1 MSTVIKLRRDSIDN
15 WGQYTLAEG
24 EIGIAISGSGTG
36 SRVTEFRIGD
46 GHSSWA
52 QLGQYQNW
60 QPTIQRINIGGKSA
74 TGSNGTASIDLDDVY
89 APYSSRILSAS
100 GSYNVNNGVFQFG
113 VKNGL
118 NSYLSSSVTI
128 SKVASASLANVL
140 QTQYVQIQYSGSSGV
155 LEDGDDYYY
164 WSNMAEDDP
173 YSVVKLVNSTGD
185 VPSAIILES
194 NAEEVELMFNGRA
207 KTAYSAL
214 KASQD
219 SNGNTITSSYLRKN
233 GSSSGSQT
241 ISGSINVSAT
251 VTADKISGSKF
262 EINSGSQQVMMY
274 DPTSG
279 WGNVVGFSIPV
290 VMGDGLNVNETSWF
304 EYLTVGNDGITSAGS
319 IHCEDN
325 IYAEGD
331 VIAAWASDRRLKKN
345 VEPISSL
352 DADEVLEALKPVEFE
367 WNEKAEELS
376 EGHKTGKARGFLAD
390 EFLEVLPNAG
400 RKIWHDY
407 DAIEYNQVIPYLVAG
422 YQSLK
427 KEVEELKKEIAELK
441 ARS

>member
-1 MSTVIKLRRDSIDN
+1 MSTVIKLRRDSTDN

-36 SRVTEFRIGD
+36 SRVTDFRIGD

-52 QLGQYQNW
+52 QLGQYQSW

-74 TGSNGTASIDLDDVY
+74 TGSNGTASINLDDVY
-89 APYSSRILSAS
+89 ASYSSRILSAS
-100 GSYNVNNGVFQFG
+100 GSYNTNNGVLQFG
-113 VKNGL
+113 VKNGQ

-128 SKVASASLANVL
+128 SKVASASLANAL

-155 LEDGDDYYY
+155 FEDGDDYYA

-173 YSVVKLVNSTGD
+173 YYILSIAGSAPAGD
-185 VPSAIILES
+185 YHAIILDSPVKE
-194 NAEEVELMFNGRA
+194 ATLLLNGRA
-207 KTAYSAL
+207 RTAFNANR
-214 KASQD
+214 AIAD
-219 SNGNTITSSYLRKN
+219 ANGNNISSSYLRKN
-233 GSSSGSQT
+233 ASATGFQT
-241 ISGSINVSAT
+241 ISGSIL
-251 VTADKISGSKF
+251 VTADISASIIQVDG
-262 EINSGSQQVMMY
+262 INVNNAIHYNDGDASQG
-274 DPTSG
+274 D
-279 WGNVVGFSIPV
+279 VVISAPV
-290 VMGDGLNVNETSWF
+290 ILAGLNVNETTWL
-304 EYLTVGNDGITSAGS
+304 EYLTVGNDGIQCNGS
-319 IHCEDN
+319 ITSEKN
-325 IYAEGD
+325 IYAKGD

-345 VEPISSL
+345 IEPISSL

-427 KEVEELKKEIAELK
+427 KEVEELKREIAELK

>member
-1 MSTVIKLRRDSIDN
+1 MSTVIKLRRDSTDN

-36 SRVTEFRIGD
+36 SRVTDFRIGD

-52 QLGQYQNW
+52 QLGQYQSW

-100 GSYNVNNGVFQFG
+100 GSYNTSNGVLQFG
-113 VKNGL
+113 VKNGQ

-128 SKVASASLANVL
+128 SKVPSASLANIL
-140 QTQYVQIQYSGSSGV
+140 QTQYVQIQYSGSSGTF
-155 LEDGDDYYY
+155 EDGDDYYA

-173 YSVVKLVNSTGD
+173 YYTLNIVGSAPAGD
-185 VPSAIILES
+185 FHAIILDS
-194 NAEEVELMFNGRA
+194 PVEEATLLLNGRA
-207 KTAYSAL
+207 KTAYNANR
-214 KASQD
+214 AIAD
-219 SNGNTITSSYLRKN
+219 ANGNNISSSYLRKN
-233 GSSSGSQT
+233 GSSSGSQN
-241 ISGSINVSAT
+241 ISGSIYVSGSIYSSFIRAGGININNTIQYNDGDVSQGDVYVSA
-251 VTADKISGSKF
+251 
-262 EINSGSQQVMMY
+262 
-274 DPTSG
+274 
-279 WGNVVGFSIPV
+279 PV
-290 VMGDGLNVNETSWF
+290 IMSDGLNVAETTYL
-304 EYLTVGNDGITSAGS
+304 EYLTVGADGIQCNGS
-319 IHCEDN
+319 ITSEEN
-325 IYAEGD
+325 IYAKGD

-345 VEPISSL
+345 IEPISSL

-400 RKIWHDY
+400 RKIWYDY